1 MKING
6 YIIINHIN
14 MHNIQFVYFNPT
26 IMDYLLDFFFKLVL
40 TTIFPIYTLNSIIIV
55 LNCYVLYQN

>member
-26 IMDYLLDFFFKLVL
+26 IMDYLLDFFFQIGINNDIPHLHVKFYYYS
-40 TTIFPIYTLNSIIIV
+40 T
-55 LNCYVLYQN
+55 